1 MAVTNFIPEI
11 WNASILAE
19 FQQSAVA
26 AALTNSDY
34 TGDATKGNT
43 VKVTTRVPVE
53 IKDYKTGVVMDDQAT
68 PQPIPRTT
76 APDTVSTTQVDL
88 LIDQEKSFDFL
99 IDDIDRAQAAG
110 SLETFSQSAASGLV
124 EDADKFIL
132 AQLYAANSP
141 LTASAMTTPVQAWNK
156 IRDLKKALDK
166 AKVPQAQ
173 RVLAINAEYVSLL
186 MDHESKITSVD
197 TSGTPAGLRDATLG
211 RILGF
216 TVYQSE
222 NLPNVAKP
230 QAIAW
235 HTSAYA
241 FVSQVTETEAM
252 RAERTFADRLRGLHV
267 YGGKPVRSTAIA
279 AFTAS

>member
-1 MAVTNFIPEI
+1 MAIDNFIPEI

-43 VKVTTRVPVE
+43 VKVTTRVPVT
-53 IKDYKTGVVMDDQAT
+53 IKDYKTGVLLDEDDD
-68 PQPIPRTT
+68 PIARTT
-76 APDTVSTTQVDL
+76 APDAVSITQVDL

-110 SLETFSQSAASGLV
+110 SLDTFSQSAASGLT
-124 EDADKFIL
+124 EDADKFIF
-132 AQLYAANSP
+132 ADLYASTTPIA
-141 LTASAMTTPVQAWNK
+141 ASAVTTPEQAWNK
-156 IRDLKKALDK
+156 IRDMKKALDK
-166 AKVPQAQ
+166 AKVPQSG
-173 RVLAINAEYVSLL
+173 RVLALNAEFVAPLL
-186 MDHESKITSVD
+186 DHESKITSVD
-197 TSGTPAGLRDATLG
+197 TSGSPQGLREAVLG
-211 RILGF
+211 KILGF

-252 RAERTFADRLRGLHV
+252 RAQNTFADRMRGLHV
-267 YGGKPVRSTAIA
+267 YGGKAVRPTAIA

>member
-1 MAVTNFIPEI
+1 MAIDNFIPEI

-19 FQQSAVA
+19 FQQNAIA

-43 VKVTTRVPVE
+43 VKVTTRTPVE
-53 IKDYKTGVVMDDQAT
+53 IKDYKTGVIMDGQET

-76 APDTVSTTQVDL
+76 APDAISTTQVDL
-88 LIDQEKSFDFL
+88 LIDKEKSFDFY
-99 IDDIDRAQAAG
+99 IDDIDAAQAAG
-110 SLETFSQSAASGLV
+110 GLGTFSQSAASGLV

-132 AQLYAANSP
+132 AQLYATNTA
-141 LTASAMTTPVQAWNK
+141 LTASAVTTPAQAWNK
-156 IRDLKKALDK
+156 IRDMKKALDK
-166 AKVPQAQ
+166 AKVPQAD
-173 RVLAINAEYVSLL
+173 RVITVNAEYTAVLL
-186 MDHESKITSVD
+186 DNDSKITSVD
-197 TSGTPAGLRDATLG
+197 TSGSPDGLRDAVLG
-211 RILGF
+211 KILGF

-230 QAIAW
+230 QAVAW

-241 FVSQVTETEAM
+241 FVSQVAETEAM
-252 RAERTFADRLRGLHV
+252 RAQDKFADRMRGLHV
-267 YGGKPVRSTAIA
+267 YGGKAVRPSAIV